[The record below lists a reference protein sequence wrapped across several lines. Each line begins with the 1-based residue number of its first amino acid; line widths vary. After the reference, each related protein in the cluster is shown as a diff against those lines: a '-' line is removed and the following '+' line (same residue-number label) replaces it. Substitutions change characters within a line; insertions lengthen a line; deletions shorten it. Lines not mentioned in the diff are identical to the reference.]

1 MFSAGLIYSV
11 PLQPGLYSLDPFLLS
26 RNCCERLGQGLRLQV
41 FLGIY
46 SHIKDSSRMISK
58 MQGACQ
64 HSFVNSCFQI
74 LPTQIEYLGIL
85 FHAMKLDT
93 AINLLAI
100 WIPSFTMLQIQ
111 SVCPH
116 LHWVFSLTCWILYI
130 FEYHFYVGSMT
141 CNGLFS
147 IACFFTYTI

>member
-1 MFSAGLIYSV
+1 
-11 PLQPGLYSLDPFLLS
+11 
-26 RNCCERLGQGLRLQV
+26 
-41 FLGIY
+41 
-46 SHIKDSSRMISK
+46 MISK

-64 HSFVNSCFQI
+64 HSFVNTCFQI

-85 FHAMKLDT
+85 FNAMKLDT

-100 WIPSFTMLQIQ
+100 WIPSLTMLQIQ